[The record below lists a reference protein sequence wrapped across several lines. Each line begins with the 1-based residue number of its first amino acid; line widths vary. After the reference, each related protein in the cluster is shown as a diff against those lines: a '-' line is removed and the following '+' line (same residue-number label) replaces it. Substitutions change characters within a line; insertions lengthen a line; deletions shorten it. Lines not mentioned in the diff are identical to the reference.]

1 MQYLVSRGSGSKSN
15 DRIQQWLLKSLPV
28 TTATVKTSSRTVRL
42 PMANRSTSAMTAAG
56 KAART
61 PTLTPMR
68 HKGVRRSCA
77 LTRNAPL
84 SGASRAPS
92 ECRPT
97 PSRAGSKKAAR
108 LAPVSRTLPP
118 TPPSDDLVLELDELW
133 SFVGK
138 KANKRW
144 VWIALARH
152 TRQVVAYAIGER
164 GERTCWR
171 LWERIP
177 ESYKG
182 GYCYSDFWEAY
193 RAVIPEERH
202 EANNTLG
209 QRLARFVRKTLSFSK
224 SEEMHEVCVKLFV
237 HRYNADII
245 PR

>member
-1 MQYLVSRGSGSKSN
+1 
-15 DRIQQWLLKSLPV
+15 
-28 TTATVKTSSRTVRL
+28 
-42 PMANRSTSAMTAAG
+42 
-56 KAART
+56 
-61 PTLTPMR
+61 
-68 HKGVRRSCA
+68 
-77 LTRNAPL
+77 
-84 SGASRAPS
+84 
-92 ECRPT
+92 
-97 PSRAGSKKAAR
+97 
-108 LAPVSRTLPP
+108 VSRTLPP

-202 EANNTLG
+202 EAMGKESGELAHVERWNNTLG
-209 QRLARFVRKTLSFSK
+209 QGLARFVRKTLSFSK

>member
-1 MQYLVSRGSGSKSN
+1 M
-15 DRIQQWLLKSLPV
+15 V
-28 TTATVKTSSRTVRL
+28 TQVITCYHCNSENIVK
-42 PMANRSTSAMTAAG
+42 NG
-56 KAART
+56 KAPNGKQKYLCHDCSRQSRENPDSNAYAPQRREEILRAYQERSSLRGLARSF
-61 PTLTPMR
+61 
-68 HKGVRRSCA
+68 GVSPNTVARW
-77 LTRNAPL
+77 L
-84 SGASRAPS
+84 
-92 ECRPT
+92 
-97 PSRAGSKKAAR
+97 KKAAR

-118 TPPSDDLVLELDELW
+118 APPSDDLVLELDELW

-152 TRQVVAYAIGER
+152 TLQVVAYAIGER

-202 EANNTLG
+202 EAMGKESGELAHVERWNNTLG
-209 QRLARFVRKTLSFSK
+209 QGLARFVRKTLSFSK